1 MTVLWALVAGAL
13 SLAGKPDFRTDV
25 LATPLVDA
33 KNALVDAALAVR
45 RGRVDWEEAEAGV
58 EEAEAR
64 LEAVQAQQG
73 RALEERKPWQG
84 AHSLASA
91 ELKLQTALR
100 ALDIF
105 GGRLS
110 RAEKR
115 LQTANA
121 ALNQAEKALA
131 SP

>member
-1 MTVLWALVAGAL
+1 MNLLCALVAAAL
-13 SLAGKPDFRTDV
+13 SIAGKPDVHIDM

-45 RGRVDWEEAEAGV
+45 RGRVDWEEAEARV

-73 RALEERKPWQG
+73 RALEERQPWQG

-91 ELKLQTALR
+91 ELKLRTALK
-100 ALDIF
+100 ALDIR